1 MSAAGFLLAINIF
14 VSGLFSAAFGVTA
27 LYNRST
33 IGARWLSLAY
43 GIGMLN
49 AVLEFIL
56 PGQSDPDL
64 LAYIVFAV
72 SFGAFLLAAIGLA
85 QHYGVPTPWWALGLF
100 GIACLIAN
108 GLLMHEPSNANLTR
122 ALIYQLPYFGA
133 HLIGAWVVYR
143 SGRRNG
149 LDLTLLAFLLI
160 SGLQFIAK
168 PYLGVALHSGGP
180 ETYLHSVYGAYSQL
194 LTAFLL
200 IANGVLMLLIIVRDV
215 LAEITVRSETDTLSG
230 LFNRRG
236 FDERSD
242 RAMAGARRT
251 NQPSALV
258 LADLD
263 HFKTINDTLGHDVG
277 DTVIAAFARLLAREA
292 TPSMVLG
299 RQGGEEF
306 AVFLPGANL
315 GTARRYAETVRTA
328 FAEMAGELG
337 LDTVSA
343 SFGVVQLRP
352 TDTLSDLLRR
362 ADAALYDAKKTGR
375 NRVSIMGNIEPANP
389 GGTTPNGQR
398 NGRP

>member
-133 HLIGAWVVYR
+133 HLIGAWV
-143 SGRRNG
+143 S
-149 LDLTLLAFLLI
+149 TA
-160 SGLQFIAK
+160 
-168 PYLGVALHSGGP
+168 PVA
-180 ETYLHSVYGAYSQL
+180 
-194 LTAFLL
+194 
-200 IANGVLMLLIIVRDV
+200 
-215 LAEITVRSETDTLSG
+215 
-230 LFNRRG
+230 
-236 FDERSD
+236 
-242 RAMAGARRT
+242 
-251 NQPSALV
+251 
-258 LADLD
+258 
-263 HFKTINDTLGHDVG
+263 
-277 DTVIAAFARLLAREA
+277 A
-292 TPSMVLG
+292 TG
-299 RQGGEEF
+299 W
-306 AVFLPGANL
+306 
-315 GTARRYAETVRTA
+315 T
-328 FAEMAGELG
+328 
-337 LDTVSA
+337 
-343 SFGVVQLRP
+343 
-352 TDTLSDLLRR
+352 
-362 ADAALYDAKKTGR
+362 
-375 NRVSIMGNIEPANP
+375 
-389 GGTTPNGQR
+389 
-398 NGRP
+398 